1 MPGKRNKYTAQFKL
15 AVITFAENS
24 NNSAAGR
31 EYGVSE
37 KLVRDWKKVSTRLS
51 EMPKK
56 SVLIE
61 AKQRNIQKWKRHLL
75 IGSKKAD
82 KMAIWLQGVLFV

>member
-15 AVITFAENS
+15 AVITYAENS

-37 KLVRDWKKVSTRLS
+37 KLVRDWRKVSTRLFGSAATCPKTLLVYKSTS
-51 EMPKK
+51 EILP
-56 SVLIE
+56 
-61 AKQRNIQKWKRHLL
+61 
-75 IGSKKAD
+75 
-82 KMAIWLQGVLFV
+82 